1 MVKKDDYYCN
11 CNYRCTGP
19 GTVFLSRRILS
30 LVYFGNHTIVL
41 LFSVAIL
48 VLTLTFKNSEVTT
61 VAGGIYATDNLHNS
75 GGGASRARRIKAT
88 RYGGE

>member
-1 MVKKDDYYCN
+1 MHGAWNSLPIPSNTK
-11 CNYRCTGP
+11 
-19 GTVFLSRRILS
+19 SRLFRQS
-30 LVYFGNHTIVL
+30 YHDIVL

-48 VLTLTFKNSEVTT
+48 VLALTFKNSEVTT